1 MSSYVREKVLRMPVT
16 LSELNMEDTNDLTCD
31 LEEKY
36 PTLFEYAQPRCF
48 QIAPTEEL
56 FLDYVLEYEW
66 DANGEYGKVRELYP
80 SEKER
85 YKPIFQQ
92 ILPEVNMNLV
102 HLVEFCWYN
111 CTEAPSYYSMNKNK
125 DKFYEEV

>member
-1 MSSYVREKVLRMPVT
+1 MSSYTREKGLRIPVT
-16 LSELNMEDTNDLTCD
+16 LCELHMEDSEDLSYD

-36 PTLFEYAQPRCF
+36 PMLFEYAQPKCF

-66 DANGEYGKVRELYP
+66 DANGEYGKIRELYP
-80 SEKER
+80 SGKER
-85 YKPIFQQ
+85 YIPIFQQ
-92 ILPEVNMNLV
+92 ILPDVNMDLV

-111 CTEAPSYYSMNKNK
+111 RSEAPRYYSMDKSQ

>member
-1 MSSYVREKVLRMPVT
+1 MSSYVREKVLRIPVT
-16 LSELNMEDTNDLTCD
+16 LSELNMEDTDDLTCD

-36 PTLFEYAQPRCF
+36 PALFEYAQPRCF
-48 QIAPTEEL
+48 QIAPTKEL
-56 FLDYVLEYEW
+56 FLDYLLEYDW
-66 DANGEYGKVRELYP
+66 DSNGEYGRVRELYP

-85 YKPIFQQ
+85 YKAIFQQ
-92 ILPEVNMNLV
+92 ILPNVNMNLV

-111 CTEAPSYYSMNKNK
+111 CTEAPDYYSMDKNK

>member
-1 MSSYVREKVLRMPVT
+1 MSSYVREKVLRIPVT
-16 LSELNMEDTNDLTCD
+16 LSELNMEDTDDLICD

-36 PTLFEYAQPRCF
+36 PTLFEYDQPRCF

-102 HLVEFCWYN
+102 HLVEFCWYD
-111 CTEAPSYYSMNKNK
+111 CTEAPSYYSINKNK